1 LRTFT
6 LSLSEGF
13 NRVLK
18 PLPKYKDYQ
27 ASSQASPILNGFWG
41 GDLRTMTEQACEL
54 GIPSFQLEIPLRMRT
69 ALFANEALSHAF
81 LEVILD
87 TYHTV
92 VVPWWATRKVPLLI
106 KLDCSYGLKF

>member
-1 LRTFT
+1 MKTFT
-6 LSLSEGF
+6 LSLTEGF

-18 PLPKYKDYQ
+18 PLPKYKDYP
-27 ASSQASPILNGFWG
+27 ASCQPVPILNGYWG

-69 ALFANEALSHAF
+69 ALFADESLSQAF

-92 VVPWWATRKVPLLI
+92 VVPWWATRKVPL
-106 KLDCSYGLKF
+106 